1 MTKIKPLK
9 RHKSLQPLS
18 REHHHGLLLAWKI
31 RTGFKKGVDIDR
43 IKPYADWYYTSH
55 LVPHFEMEE
64 AHVFSILAED
74 HPLRIQAINEHKHIK
89 ELVNKSTDLE
99 HTLSSLADAL
109 EAHIR
114 FEERV
119 LFPEIQT
126 IATPEEMDHIDELHY
141 EQNLEENTT
150 DEFWK

>member
-1 MTKIKPLK
+1 
-9 RHKSLQPLS
+9 
-18 REHHHGLLLAWKI
+18 
-31 RTGFKKGVDIDR
+31 
-43 IKPYADWYYTSH
+43 
-55 LVPHFEMEE
+55 MEE

-74 HPLRIQAINEHKHIK
+74 HPLRIQAINEHKQIK
-89 ELVNKSTDLE
+89 KLVNKTTDLE
-99 HTLSSLADAL
+99 ANLSTLADVL

-119 LFPEIQT
+119 MFPEIQA
-126 IATPEEMDHIDELHY
+126 IATTEEMTHIDDIHY